1 MFNFGK
7 MKNFGFLP
15 LGGGCI
21 VAAVFHFISCL
32 LVIFSD
38 ETEHK
43 ALVISLSAI
52 LGFFIILG
60 LVLRNF
66 IIFYVVVVFLSCTL
80 LYNMTI
86 LVFLILFVF
95 SNSPVSIQK
104 RVFVTF
110 SVFVTILFELLF
122 LNLYM
127 SIINVYKAGGTGWEH
142 KNYMEIKN
150 EKTEQNKNKKPED
163 TLTIEDYNA

>member
-21 VAAVFHFISCL
+21 IAAVFHFISCL
-32 LVIFSD
+32 LAIFSD

-43 ALVISLSAI
+43 TLIISLNVV

-66 IIFYVVVVFLSCTL
+66 IIFYFVAVFLTCTMIC
-80 LYNMTI
+80 NMII
-86 LVFLILFVF
+86 LVFLILVVF

-104 RVFVTF
+104 RVFATF
-110 SVFVTILFELLF
+110 VVFVTIFFELLF

-127 SIINVYKAGGTGWEH
+127 SIIKVYKAGGTGWEH
-142 KNYMEIKN
+142 KNYIEIKN
-150 EKTEQNKNKKPED
+150 EKTEQKKNKKPED
-163 TLTIEDYNA
+163 TLTNDDYNA